1 MTRELFGQVKRNIEA
16 YKGKEVVFTS
26 YIPSADRYTTKRGN
40 LIKIGE
46 GYNEDCL
53 IIGWCGIAKAIYYP
67 NVLMA
72 Q

>member
-26 YIPSADRYTTKRGN
+26 YLPSVDRYTTKRGI
-40 LIKIGE
+40 LLAIGE
-46 GYNEDCL
+46 GYDSDCL
-53 IIGWCGIAKAIYYP
+53 IIGWGGSRRSIYYP